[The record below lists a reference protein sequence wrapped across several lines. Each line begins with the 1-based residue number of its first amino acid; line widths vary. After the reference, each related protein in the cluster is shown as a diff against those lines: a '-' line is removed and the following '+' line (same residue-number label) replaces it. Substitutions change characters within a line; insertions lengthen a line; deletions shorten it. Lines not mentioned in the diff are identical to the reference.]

1 LVLKADHLFLYYESE
16 RGIVKA
22 VDDVSF
28 ELGERETLAIV
39 GESGSGKSSLALCL
53 IRLPPKNTA
62 KFQGQI
68 FFNGMEVMKLNE
80 EEFRKKVRLN
90 GISIVFQGAMN
101 TLNPVIPIFRQVA
114 EPLIYEFGVS
124 KEEAKKKA
132 VETLSYL
139 GINPDMASR
148 YPHELSGGM
157 RQRVAI
163 AMALVTNPKIVIL
176 DEPTSA
182 LDIITQANIMN
193 LLKKMKNDIGTSY
206 IFITH
211 DLALAS
217 ELADKVAIMY
227 AGRIVENGP
236 ADKIFTTPKHP
247 YTQLLIESVPT
258 LRTEKEPR
266 FIPGAPPDL
275 INPPLGCRFH
285 PRCPYAIQD
294 KCNVEEP
301 PTIEIA
307 EDYVASCWLLGEK

>member
-1 LVLKADHLFLYYESE
+1 MVLKAINLYLYYESE

-22 VDDVSF
+22 VDGVSF
-28 ELGERETLAIV
+28 GLGERETIAIV

-62 KFQGQI
+62 KYEGQI
-68 FFNGMEVMKLNE
+68 FFNGTDVMKLNE

-101 TLNPVIPIFRQVA
+101 TLNPVIPIFRQVS
-114 EPLIYEFGVS
+114 EPLVYEFGFS
-124 KEEAKKKA
+124 KEEAKKRA

-163 AMALVTNPKIVIL
+163 AMALVTNPKVVIL

-193 LLKKMKNDIGTSY
+193 LLKKLKNEIGTSY

-227 AGRIVENGP
+227 AGRIVEYGP
-236 ADKIFTTPKHP
+236 ADRIFNAPKHP

-275 INPPLGCRFH
+275 INPPPGCRFH
-285 PRCPYAIQD
+285 PRCPYAIPD
-294 KCNVEEP
+294 KCNIQEP
-301 PTIEIA
+301 PESQIA
-307 EDYVASCWLLGEK
+307 QDHVGFCWLLGEK

>member
-1 LVLKADHLFLYYESE
+1 MLKATNLYLYYESE

-22 VDDVSF
+22 VDGVSF
-28 ELGERETLAIV
+28 ELGDRETLAIV

-53 IRLPPKNTA
+53 IRLPAKNTA
-62 KFQGQI
+62 KYEGHI
-68 FFNGMEVMKLNE
+68 IFNGIDIMKLNE

-101 TLNPVIPIFRQVA
+101 TLNPVIPIFRQIA
-114 EPLIYEFGVS
+114 EPLMYEFGVS
-124 KEEAKKKA
+124 KEDAKRKA

-163 AMALVTNPKIVIL
+163 AMALVTNPKVVIL

-193 LLKKMKNDIGTSY
+193 LLKKLKNEIGTSY
-206 IFITH
+206 VFITH

-227 AGRIVENGP
+227 AGKIVEQGP
-236 ADKIFTTPKHP
+236 AEKIFNTPKHP

-275 INPPLGCRFH
+275 TNPPTGCRFH
-285 PRCPYAIQD
+285 PRCPYAIAN
-294 KCNVEEP
+294 KCNVQEP
-301 PTIEIA
+301 VDFE
-307 EDYVASCWLLGEK
+307 VAGEQVAACWLLCEK

>member
-1 LVLKADHLFLYYESE
+1 MLRVENLFLYYESE
-16 RGIVKA
+16 RGIVRA
-22 VDDVSF
+22 VDGVGF
-28 ELGERETLAIV
+28 ELGTKETLSIV
-39 GESGSGKSSLALCL
+39 GESGSGKSSLALGL

-62 KFQGQI
+62 KYAGEI
-68 FFNGMEVMKLNE
+68 FFDGLDVMKLSD

-90 GISIVFQGAMN
+90 GIAMVFQGAMN
-101 TLNPVIPIFRQVA
+101 TLNPVIPIVKQVA
-114 EPLIYEFGVS
+114 EPLIQGFNIP
-124 KEEAKKKA
+124 KNEAHQKA

-139 GINPDMASR
+139 GIKPEMASR
-148 YPHELSGGM
+148 YPHEFSGGM

-193 LLKKMKNDIGTSY
+193 LLKKLKNEIGTSY

-236 ADKIFTTPKHP
+236 AEKIFNSPKHP

-258 LRTEKEPR
+258 LRAERVPK

-275 INPPLGCRFH
+275 INPPSGCRFH
-285 PRCPYAIQD
+285 PRCPYMIKG
-294 KCNVEEP
+294 KCEREEP
-301 PTIEIA
+301 RITTV
-307 EDYVASCWLLGEK
+307 DGDVRVSCWLREEM